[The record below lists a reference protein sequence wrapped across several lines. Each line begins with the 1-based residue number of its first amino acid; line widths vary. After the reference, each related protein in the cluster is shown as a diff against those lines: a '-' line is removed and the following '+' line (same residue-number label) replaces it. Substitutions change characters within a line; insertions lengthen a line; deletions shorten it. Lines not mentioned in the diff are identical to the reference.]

1 MHRILVLHRGHLFAL
16 AFLLALAIPAGA
28 AVVPTGFSDVPVA
41 SGFGLISNFDF
52 LPDGRVIA
60 VERLSA
66 KVWLIDP
73 TGVVPPDTIGVIPE
87 VQGTSSEAGLIGIAV
102 DPRWPAKP
110 YVYVDYNSIASP
122 NIRVTRYA
130 LTGDLDGT
138 QGTGLLLDRA
148 SRRDIL
154 ADLPDDFPLHNG
166 GTLLFAAD
174 GTMFVSVG
182 DDNVPC
188 SAPDLHELRGK
199 ILRLAVLGV
208 SDGPGYAP
216 DYQTLVPPDNPYS
229 TNPDPRTRLVWAYGL
244 RNPWTYDY
252 DSGTGTMSI
261 ADVGAD
267 SYEEVDVTTEAG
279 RNFGWPLY
287 EGPWR
292 FEYGLC
298 TYPDT
303 LTLTAPSYWYAH
315 PAGGGSAAIIMG
327 GIVRPIPTAIV
338 PFPPGYLGNVFY
350 VDLYEGVLRRLE
362 CAGGTCSLAP
372 PVAGQP
378 TPDGWA
384 TGLGFPMRM
393 RFGPDGALWYAGEG
407 ELRRIAAVGSTGIE
421 AALATAGPPSL
432 RAFPIPSTSLV
443 HLSYRLPTAG
453 PVTLFVTDARGR
465 RVRTLV
471 PEGSAEAGDHVA
483 SWDGLDDR
491 GVRVPAG
498 IYFGAFRTARH
509 TETQRLVMLR
519 GR

>member
-1 MHRILVLHRGHLFAL
+1 MLRAFPGPRALAVFAPLAL
-16 AFLLALAIPAGA
+16 AFAVCAQA
-28 AVVPTGFSDVPVA
+28 AVVPTGFNDQLVA
-41 SGFGLISNFDF
+41 SGMGLVSNFDF
-52 LPDGRVIA
+52 LPDGRVLV

-73 TGVVPPDTIGVIPE
+73 NGVTPMDTIGVIPE

-110 YVYVDYNSIASP
+110 YIYVDYNSIASP
-122 NIRVTRYA
+122 NVKVTRYE

-138 QGTGLLLDRA
+138 QGTGLLLDSS
-148 SRRDIL
+148 SRHDIL

-166 GTLLFAAD
+166 GTLLFRED
-174 GTMFVSVG
+174 GTLFVSVG

-199 ILRLAVLGV
+199 ILRLSVLGV
-208 SDGPGYAP
+208 PDGPGWAP
-216 DYQTLVPPDNPYS
+216 DYQALVPPDNPFAG
-229 TNPDPRTRLVWAYGL
+229 NPDPRTRLVWEYGL

-252 DSGTGTMSI
+252 DPATGTMVI
-261 ADVGAD
+261 ADVGND
-267 SYEEVDVTTEAG
+267 SYEEIDVTTQAG

-303 LTLTAPSYWYAH
+303 LTLTPPSYWYEH
-315 PAGGGSAAIIMG
+315 PPGESAAIILG
-327 GIVRPIPTAIV
+327 GLARPIPAAPV
-338 PFPPGYLGNVFY
+338 NFPGEYMGNVFY

-362 CAGGTCSLAP
+362 CVDGTCTLAL
-372 PVAGQP
+372 PVPGQP

-384 TGLGFPMRM
+384 TELSFTTRM
-393 RFGPDGALWYAGEG
+393 RFGPDGALWYIRGG
-407 ELRRIAAVGSTGIE
+407 DISRIAPDAPIGVGR
-421 AALATAGPPSL
+421 LATNGPPSL
-432 RAFPIPSTSLV
+432 RAFPTPAVSQV
-443 HLSYRLPTAG
+443 RLSYRLPAAG
-453 PVTLFVTDARGR
+453 PATLFVTDARGR
-465 RVRTLV
+465 LVRTLV
-471 PEGSAEAGDHVA
+471 HDEATTAGDHVA
-483 SWDGLDDR
+483 SWDGMDDR

-498 IYFGAFRTARH
+498 VYFGALRTARH
-509 TETQRLVMLR
+509 TETRRLVMLG